1 MSDNVKGFIYIVIA
15 TCAFGTMPVLSRIAI
30 LNGGNSTTILL
41 SRFVIVSLFYIIYMK
56 YRGLS
61 WNVGKK
67 NSLAL
72 VALGFIAYGNVAM
85 LFFLAMKYIS
95 PAVGEMLLYTY
106 PAMVTIGA
114 VIFLNEGFSVKKGL
128 SLLLALG
135 GCALVLW
142 APDLKIDFR
151 GVVLALL
158 TALFY
163 AIYILGNRK
172 LLDSIHPVVAA
183 AYMAVC
189 CCVYFALVGAFTGEL
204 NFHYNMTLIA
214 VILIFAF
221 WSTIAGMLC
230 FLKGLK
236 LLGATKA
243 SITSTFEPAFTVALS
258 YVILHDKVTWIQIVG
273 GALILG
279 SVLLL
284 QEFKKRKAEEP
295 EYELETEGC

>member
-15 TCAFGTMPVLSRIAI
+15 TCAFGTMPVLSSIAI
-30 LNGGNSTTILL
+30 ENGGNSTSILL
-41 SRFVIVSLFYIIYMK
+41 ARFIIVSLFYIIYMK

-67 NSLAL
+67 NSIAL
-72 VALGFIAYGNVAM
+72 IILGFVAYGNVAM

-114 VIFLNEGFSVKKGL
+114 VFFLKEGFSVKKGL
-128 SLLLALG
+128 SLLLAFG

-142 APDLKIDFR
+142 SPVLKIDFR
-151 GVVLALL
+151 GVILAVL

-172 LLDSIHPVVAA
+172 LLDTIHPVVAA

-189 CCVYFALVGAFTGEL
+189 CCVYFTLVGVATHSL
-204 NFHYNMTLIA
+204 DFHFNLTLIA
-214 VILIFAF
+214 VVLVFAF

-230 FLKGLK
+230 FLKGLV

-243 SITSTFEPAFTVALS
+243 SITSTFEPVFTVVLS
-258 YVILHDKVTWIQIVG
+258 YIILHDKVTYIQIIG
-273 GALILG
+273 GALILS

-284 QEFKKRKAEEP
+284 QEFKKRKKEN
-295 EYELETEGC
+295 ELEVQREVS